1 MIKTKIEPGFFIE
14 KEIHT
19 TPDMAASR
27 FHGSSPRVLSTP
39 SLITFMQTTCADLMA
54 PFLDKGEMAVSTKLE
69 MSHLAST
76 PIGMKI
82 TIKAEIIRIEGKQI
96 SFKVQAFDEAEK
108 IGEGFNDMYIID
120 EDRFKRGIRRK
131 LEKKQIQAEGI

>member
-1 MIKTKIEPGFFIE
+1 MKSKLEPGMFIE
-14 KEIHT
+14 KEILT

-54 PFLDKGEMAVSTKLE
+54 PFLDKREMAVSTRLE

-76 PIGMKI
+76 PIGMNI
-82 TIKAEIIRIEGKQI
+82 TIRAEIIRIEGKQI
-96 SFKVQAFDEAEK
+96 FFKVQAFDETEK

-120 EDRFKRGIRRK
+120 EERFERGIQRK
-131 LEKKQIQAEGI
+131 LEKKQIQAESI

>member
-1 MIKTKIEPGFFIE
+1 MKSKLESGMFIE

-54 PFLDKGEMAVSTKLE
+54 PFLDKGEMAVSTRLE

-76 PIGMKI
+76 PIGMNI
-82 TIKAEIIRIEGKQI
+82 IIRAEITRIEGKQVY
-96 SFKVQAFDEAEK
+96 FKVQAFDEIEK
-108 IGEGFNDMYIID
+108 ITEGYNDMYIID
-120 EDRFKRGIRRK
+120 EERFERGIKRK
-131 LEKKQIQAEGI
+131 LEKKQIKAEAS